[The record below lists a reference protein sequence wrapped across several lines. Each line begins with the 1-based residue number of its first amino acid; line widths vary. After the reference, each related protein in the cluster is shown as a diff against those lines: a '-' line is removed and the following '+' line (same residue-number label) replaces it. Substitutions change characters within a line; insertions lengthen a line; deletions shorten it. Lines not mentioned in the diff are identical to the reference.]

1 MAMLTS
7 KAGGYVRPGVEVDS
21 TTLPPPSAVPAP
33 STFPAPA
40 EPKSSSV
47 FVPGFGRK
55 GEGKT
60 ANDGVAIAP
69 PTLLAEADL
78 PPGLQQPSSASGI
91 QGGEAH
97 KSEPLIPPP
106 IPATSEEVEHWM
118 SSCFKPLTNISTK
131 NPPEVGE
138 SILWRGVKTGRS
150 GQPSTKCEYFNGKV
164 RHIAVEPDDHELYVY
179 ID

>member
-1 MAMLTS
+1 MSPNCGGTSFGGPVFDLQTAPNLGSALGWVQERVWAVAMLTS

-47 FVPGFGRK
+47 FVPGFGCL

-69 PTLLAEADL
+69 PTLLAAADL
-78 PPGLQQPSSASGI
+78 PLGLQQPSSASGL
-91 QGGEAH
+91 QEGEA
-97 KSEPLIPPP
+97 IPNPSHYYYYFQQDRRSSR
-106 IPATSEEVEHWM
+106 AGV
-118 SSCFKPLTNISTK
+118 SSCFKPLTNIGTK
-131 NPPEVGE
+131 IPAEVGE
-138 SILWRGVKTGRS
+138 SVCTSR
-150 GQPSTKCEYFNGKV
+150 C
-164 RHIAVEPDDHELYVY
+164 
-179 ID
+179 

>member
-1 MAMLTS
+1 MVAADHYQLCGPMPMIAVSACSHLS
-7 KAGGYVRPGVEVDS
+7 PIPDGGCGGAWRWWWQRVVAGIESG
-21 TTLPPPSAVPAP
+21 L
-33 STFPAPA
+33 
-40 EPKSSSV
+40 
-47 FVPGFGRK
+47 GRK
-55 GEGKT
+55 GEGKM
-60 ANDGVAIAP
+60 ANYGVTIDP
-69 PTLLAEADL
+69 QTLVDEADL
-78 PPGLQQPSSASGI
+78 PLALQQPSSASSGH
-91 QGGEAH
+91 GGEAH